1 MQGLNIVREEIIFKQ
16 YLTRQDIRE
25 FLRCGWD
32 EARSVFNDCRQKAIE
47 NGHDNVKGR
56 AYYKYLLDMY
66 QFKESDIHRMAKLE
80 RQIQKEKD
88 ALQAEEAASSETTQ
102 I

>member
-1 MQGLNIVREEIIFKQ
+1 MQGINIMREEIIFKQ
-16 YLTRQDIRE
+16 YLNKTDIRK
-25 FLRCGWD
+25 FLQCGWD
-32 EARSVFNDCRQKAIE
+32 RAGEVLENCRQKAIDD
-47 NGHDNVKGR
+47 GFLNVEGK

-88 ALQAEEAASSETTQ
+88 ALSD
-102 I
+102 

>member
-1 MQGLNIVREEIIFKQ
+1 MQGINIMREEIIFKQ
-16 YLTRQDIRE
+16 YLNKSDIRK
-25 FLRCGWD
+25 FLHCSWGRAGEALERCQ
-32 EARSVFNDCRQKAIE
+32 QKAVEDGFLNIE
-47 NGHDNVKGR
+47 GK

-88 ALQAEEAASSETTQ
+88 VLSD
-102 I
+102 